1 MLVPVYVKPGS
12 SRTHVGG
19 THDDRL
25 IVNVSAAAVDGGAN
39 AAVIAAVAEA
49 LKIPKRDVRIKSGLT
64 SRRKVLNVQ
73 ISDAESISVLRNQD

>member
-1 MLVPVYVKPGS
+1 MCFSEGL
-12 SRTHVGG
+12 RDLLDLAT
-19 THDDRL
+19 RL
-25 IVNVSAAAVDGGAN
+25 LATEVDGGAN